1 MPHLRSVF
9 LFGVAT
15 SVLFAAACSFQ
26 DFDYLKDSY
35 HPAGGGGVSSAAGGK
50 SGSDSEA
57 GESNAGNSSAGV
69 GNSDAGNSGAGR
81 AGVGGQGET
90 SSGGTSSGGR
100 PSTDAAGEGGTMSEE
115 PGMLLNASF
124 ELGSGTNISSWTSEG
139 TAGAA
144 TVVFQEA
151 RSGSGR
157 LGHWLNATA
166 YKVSTWQVVQPL
178 PNGNYTFE
186 IWVKRSQYL
195 TKEYIFARDYS
206 RAEPAAEKT
215 VDTAVGDPNA
225 QEAGYLKISI
235 LHIPITSGKVKLGI
249 YTEAAATDNWS
260 VIDDAS
266 LTLEP

>member
-9 LFGVAT
+9 RFGVAT
-15 SVLFAAACSFQ
+15 ASLLAAACSFQ

-35 HPAGGGGVSSAAGGK
+35 HPAGSGGASNAAGGK

-57 GESNAGNSSAGV
+57 GDTSAGNSNAGA
-69 GNSDAGNSGAGR
+69 GAGR
-81 AGVGGQGET
+81 AGAGGQGETSLGGT

-100 PSTDAAGEGGTMSEE
+100 PSNDAAGEGGTMSEE
-115 PGMLLNASF
+115 PGMLLNPSF
-124 ELGSGTNISSWTSEG
+124 ELGSGTNIASWTSEG
-139 TAGAA
+139 TASAA

-157 LGHWLNATA
+157 LGHWLDATA

-215 VDTAVGDPNA
+215 VDTAVGDPIA
-225 QEAGYLKISI
+225 QEAGYVKISI
-235 LHIPITSGKVKLGI
+235 QHIPITSGKVKLGI
-249 YTEAAATDNWS
+249 YTEAANKDNWS